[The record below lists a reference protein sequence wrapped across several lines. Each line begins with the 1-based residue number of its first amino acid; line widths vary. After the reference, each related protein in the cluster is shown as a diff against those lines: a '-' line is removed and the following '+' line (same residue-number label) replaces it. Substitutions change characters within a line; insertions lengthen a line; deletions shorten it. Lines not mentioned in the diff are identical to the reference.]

1 MRTTMM
7 IVVVLGLTGGVYA
20 AETGT
25 GGKYSPALA
34 NLAAQSGAELSVP
47 AALPAA
53 VKRAVDEERNVV
65 LARILKRAKI
75 ITGVPG
81 AGTESEQLRKHL
93 RSPHAAAGLGG
104 AANAAVK
111 ADRLSAI
118 DAIWALGELHDS
130 ASVPVLEAMVASAD
144 HTVRLNL
151 LAALKKL
158 DPARTGTAA
167 EFNDEIS
174 SSIPPGD
181 ILFREGVFGVFS
193 FSPDLPVGHT
203 AVFTGMEN
211 GTPVMIHAV
220 SGGVAKDSIDVFISG
235 HPYYGNRTTAVPP
248 TEEQRAGILSWLY
261 QQLGKPYD
269 TWHSTQKGPDKFDC
283 VGLSEAAYEAVG
295 LNPTPDELEEGPGW
309 PLEPYE
315 QYYNTVAD

>member
-7 IVVVLGLTGGVYA
+7 VVVVLGLTGGAYA
-20 AETGT
+20 AETGP

-34 NLAAQSGAELSVP
+34 DLAAQRGAELSVP
-47 AALPAA
+47 AALPA
-53 VKRAVDEERNVV
+53 VGKRVADEERTAV
-65 LARILKRAKI
+65 LARVLKRSKI
-75 ITGVPG
+75 LTGVHG

-93 RSPHAAAGLGG
+93 RSPYAAAGLSG

-111 ADRLSAI
+111 ADRFAAL

-158 DPARTGTAA
+158 DPARQGTDA

-174 SSIPPGD
+174 SSIAPGD

-193 FSPDLPVGHT
+193 SSPDLPVGHT

-211 GTPVMIHAV
+211 GTPMMIHAV
-220 SGGVAKDSIDVFISG
+220 SGGVAKDSMDVFISG

-261 QQLGKPYD
+261 KQLGKPYD